1 MLFATGVIQ
10 AAPHHRAA
18 SHPSGCA
25 LTIAPRAVE
34 LPAAGGAAS
43 VSVGATGQCAWT
55 ATSNAAWI
63 TTSTTNNS
71 VVITVQ
77 PSTQSRSATV
87 DIGGFSVVV
96 VQDAPTN
103 LLTNGG
109 FDQGLNAWATTYS
122 TGAGAVRWVVGDN
135 GGAAE
140 ITSQQPLTGYQ
151 LLQCVD
157 VTPGTT
163 IDAGARV
170 LIPSGQDASGSA
182 VLGVYE
188 LQVADCT
195 NTAYSNG
202 WRITVKN
209 TGAWT
214 RMDET
219 IPLQPNTLSVLF
231 VIGGGG
237 EKVAPF
243 SVDYDDAYV
252 RVH

>member
-1 MLFATGVIQ
+1 M
-10 AAPHHRAA
+10 
-18 SHPSGCA
+18 

-34 LPAAGGAAS
+34 LPAGGGSAS
-43 VSVGATGQCAWT
+43 VSVTSAGQCSWS
-55 ATSNAAWI
+55 ATSNARWI
-63 TTSTTNNS
+63 TTSSTTSS

-77 PSTQSRSATV
+77 PSTQSRSATI

-96 VQDAPTN
+96 VQDAPSN

-109 FDQGLNAWATTYS
+109 FDQGLSGWSTTYS
-122 TGAGAVRWVVGDN
+122 TGAGSTRWVTGDN

-140 ITSQQPLTGYQ
+140 ITSLQPLTGYQ
-151 LLQCVD
+151 LVQCVN
-157 VTPGTT
+157 VTPGST

-188 LQVADCT
+188 LQVPDCT

-209 TGAWT
+209 SGAWT
-214 RMDET
+214 PMAET
-219 IPLQPNTLSVLF
+219 IPLQFNTLSVLF